1 MFSTSNE
8 KNPVFL
14 KGNII
19 PAICITI
26 MANITNRPDLVVT
39 LLIIGIAMSGFQYG
53 SGFLVNAVDIA
64 PRHAGIIL
72 AMSNTVASLCGFLAP
87 FAVGLITESVSKTGS
102 FSNCKCVTI
111 FRIQICSHSV
121 ITR

>member
-1 MFSTSNE
+1 MKKYF
-8 KNPVFL
+8 FL

-53 SGFLVNAVDIA
+53 SGFLVNAVDIV
-64 PRHAGIIL
+64 PRYAGIIM
-72 AMSNTVASLCGFLAP
+72 AISNAVACLCGFLAP
-87 FAVGLITESVSKTGS
+87 FAIGIITKSVSKAGL
-102 FSNCKCVTI
+102 FLVTL
-111 FRIQICSHSV
+111 HM
-121 ITR
+121 T